1 MKSATINLNNKKY
14 VGMRITH
21 ILECAGGVEKYLEML
36 APRLQKENFEQ
47 TIICSHSVN
56 LDKLKE
62 SVDACY
68 VTDMRQTFNPI
79 AVVKIIRQVRRAI
92 ISSQP
97 NIVYC
102 HSSFAGVFGR
112 LAAIGTHC
120 KVVYNPHGW
129 AFNMRNTSSM
139 KLRAFRTLEQ
149 LLAHFTDKIVCISE
163 AEFESAIENN
173 ISSENKLEL
182 IPNGIDIDAVRSSMG
197 VSLSELGIAEDAFVV
212 GMIGRLSAQKAP
224 DVFIRAAEIIHKEI
238 PNSAFIIVGDG
249 EQREEIEDFAQ
260 QHGLHLVVTGWT
272 DKPYSYLKDFDVA
285 MLLSRW
291 EGFGLAIVE
300 YMAAEKNVVATR
312 ADAIPSLIEDG
323 EDGFLVDIDNPEQA
337 ADKVLW
343 LRNHPN
349 EAEKM
354 RQKALRK
361 AKSKYDINR
370 VVKQHINMFD
380 GLISMGGAEQN
391 KALIVS
397 VAFHYNEERR
407 AA

>member
-1 MKSATINLNNKKY
+1 MK
-14 VGMRITH
+14 ITH
-21 ILECAGGVEKYLEML
+21 ILECAGGVERYLELL
-36 APRLQKENFEQ
+36 APRLKKEEFEQ
-47 TIICSHSVN
+47 TMISSQSVN

-62 SVDACY
+62 SVEACY

-79 AVVKIIRQVRRAI
+79 AVVKIIWQVRKAI
-92 ISSQP
+92 KASKP
-97 NIVYC
+97 DIVYC

-112 LAAIGTHC
+112 LSALGTHC

-129 AFNMRNTSSM
+129 AFNMRNTSSI
-139 KLRAFRTLEQ
+139 KLRVFRTLEQ

-163 AEFESAIENN
+163 AEFESAIENH
-173 ISSENKLEL
+173 ISSEDKLEL
-182 IPNGIDIDAVRSSMG
+182 IPNGIDIDAVRSA
-197 VSLSELGIAEDAFVV
+197 VAVKRAELGIAEDAFVV

-224 DVFIRAAEIIHKEI
+224 DVFIRAAEIFHREI
-238 PNSAFIIVGDG
+238 QNSAFIIVGDG
-249 EQREEIEDFAQ
+249 EQREKIEAFAQ

-272 DKPYSYLKDFDVA
+272 DKPYSYLKAFDVA
-285 MLLSRW
+285 VLLSRW

-343 LRNHPN
+343 LHNHPN
-349 EAEKM
+349 EAEEM
-354 RQKALRK
+354 RQKALQK
-361 AKSKYDINR
+361 VKSKYDINR
-370 VVKQHINMFD
+370 VVKQHIDMFKE
-380 GLISMGGAEQN
+380 LIPMGGAEQN
-391 KALIVS
+391 NALIVS
-397 VAFHYNEERR
+397 VAHLSSEERR

>member
-1 MKSATINLNNKKY
+1 MK
-14 VGMRITH
+14 ITH
-21 ILECAGGVEKYLEML
+21 ILECAGGVERYLELL
-36 APRLQKENFEQ
+36 APRLKKEGFEQ
-47 TIICSHSVN
+47 TIICSNSVN

-62 SVDACY
+62 SADACY
-68 VTDMRQTFNPI
+68 VTDMRQTFNPV
-79 AVVKIIRQVRRAI
+79 AVIKIIRQVHIAI
-92 ISSQP
+92 TISKLD
-97 NIVYC
+97 IVYC

-112 LAAIGTHC
+112 IAAIGTHC

-139 KLRAFRTLEQ
+139 KLRVFRTLEQ

-163 AEFESAIENN
+163 AEFESAIDKN
-173 ISSENKLEL
+173 ISSEDKLEL
-182 IPNGIDIDAVRSSMG
+182 IPNGIDIDAVRSAIAVKRSH
-197 VSLSELGIAEDAFVV
+197 LGIADDAFVV

-224 DVFIRAAEIIHKEI
+224 DVFIRAAEVIQKEI

-249 EQREEIEDFAQ
+249 EQREEIETFAR

-272 DKPYSYLKDFDVA
+272 DKPYSYLKAFNVA

-343 LRNHPN
+343 LHIHPN
-349 EAEKM
+349 EAEEM
-354 RQKALRK
+354 RQKALTK
-361 AKSKYDINR
+361 VKDKYDINR
-370 VVKQHINMFD
+370 VVKQHINMFNE
-380 GLISMGGAEQN
+380 LIAMGGAEQN

-397 VAFHYNEERR
+397 VAHLSSEERR

>member
-1 MKSATINLNNKKY
+1 MK
-14 VGMRITH
+14 ITH
-21 ILECAGGVEKYLEML
+21 IVECAGGVERYLELL
-36 APRLQKENFEQ
+36 APRLKDKGISQALV
-47 TIICSHSVN
+47 CSHTVN
-56 LDKLKE
+56 TDKLKD
-62 SVDACY
+62 SVDKCY
-68 VTDMRQTFNPI
+68 VTDMRQTFNPV
-79 AVVKIIRQVRRAI
+79 AVIKIIRQVRKAI
-92 ISSQP
+92 SISKP
-97 NIVYC
+97 DIVYC

-112 LAAIGTHC
+112 IAAIGTHC

-139 KLRAFRTLEQ
+139 KLRVFRTLEQ

-163 AEFESAIENN
+163 AEFESAIENH
-173 ISSENKLEL
+173 ISSEDKLEL
-182 IPNGIDIDAVRSSMG
+182 IPNGIDIDAVRSAIA
-197 VSLSELGIAEDAFVV
+197 VKRSELGIADDAFVV

-238 PNSAFIIVGDG
+238 PNSSFIIVGDG
-249 EQREEIEDFAQ
+249 EQREEIEIFAR

-323 EDGFLVDIDNPEQA
+323 EDGFLVDIENPEQA

-361 AKSKYDINR
+361 AKSTYDINR

>member
-1 MKSATINLNNKKY
+1 MK
-14 VGMRITH
+14 ITH
-21 ILECAGGVEKYLEML
+21 ILECAGGVERYLELL
-36 APRLQKENFEQ
+36 APRLKKEEFEQ
-47 TIICSHSVN
+47 TMISSQSVN

-62 SVDACY
+62 SVEACY

-79 AVVKIIRQVRRAI
+79 AVVKIIRQVRKAI
-92 ISSQP
+92 KASKP

-112 LAAIGTHC
+112 LTAIGTHC

-139 KLRAFRTLEQ
+139 KLRVFRTLEQ

-163 AEFESAIENN
+163 AEFESAIENH
-173 ISSENKLEL
+173 ISSEDKFEL

-197 VSLSELGIAEDAFVV
+197 VSRSELGISEDAFVV

-249 EQREEIEDFAQ
+249 EQREKIEAFTQ

-272 DKPYSYLKDFDVA
+272 DKPYSYLKAFDVA
-285 MLLSRW
+285 VLLSRW

-312 ADAIPSLIEDG
+312 TDAIPSLIEDG

-354 RQKALRK
+354 RQKALWK
-361 AKSKYDINR
+361 VKDKYDINR

>member
-1 MKSATINLNNKKY
+1 
-14 VGMRITH
+14 MRITH

-47 TIICSHSVN
+47 TVICSHSVN

-139 KLRAFRTLEQ
+139 KLRVFRTLEQ

-163 AEFESAIENN
+163 AEFESAIDNH
-173 ISSENKLEL
+173 ISSEDKLEL

-197 VSLSELGIAEDAFVV
+197 VSRSELGIAEDAFVV

-260 QHGLHLVVTGWT
+260 QHGLRLVVTGWT
-272 DKPYSYLKDFDVA
+272 DKPYSYLKAFDVA

-300 YMAAEKNVVATR
+300 YMAAEKNVVAAR

-323 EDGFLVDIDNPEQA
+323 KDGFLVDIDHPEQA

-343 LRNHPN
+343 LHNHPN
-349 EAEKM
+349 EAEEM

>member
-1 MKSATINLNNKKY
+1 MK
-14 VGMRITH
+14 ITH
-21 ILECAGGVEKYLEML
+21 ILECAGGVERYLELL
-36 APRLQKENFEQ
+36 APRLKKEGFEQ
-47 TIICSHSVN
+47 TIICSNSVN

-62 SVDACY
+62 SADACY
-68 VTDMRQTFNPI
+68 VTDMRQTFNPV
-79 AVVKIIRQVRRAI
+79 AVIKIIRQVHIAI
-92 ISSQP
+92 TISKLD
-97 NIVYC
+97 IVYC

-112 LAAIGTHC
+112 IAAIGTHC

-129 AFNMRNTSSM
+129 AFNMRNISSM
-139 KLRAFRTLEQ
+139 KLRVFRTLEQ

-163 AEFESAIENN
+163 AEFESAIDKN
-173 ISSENKLEL
+173 ISSEDKLEL
-182 IPNGIDIDAVRSSMG
+182 IPNGIDIDAVRSAIAVKRSH
-197 VSLSELGIAEDAFVV
+197 LGIADDAFVV

-249 EQREEIEDFAQ
+249 EQREEIETFAR

-272 DKPYSYLKDFDVA
+272 DKPYSYLKAFNVA

-312 ADAIPSLIEDG
+312 ADAIPSRIEDG

-337 ADKVLW
+337 ADKALW

-349 EAEKM
+349 EAEEM
-354 RQKALRK
+354 RQKAQRK
-361 AKSKYDINR
+361 VKSKYDINR
-370 VVKQHINMFD
+370 VVKQHINMFN
-380 GLISMGGAEQN
+380 GLISMGGGRT
-391 KALIVS
+391 K
-397 VAFHYNEERR
+397 
-407 AA
+407 

>member
-1 MKSATINLNNKKY
+1 
-14 VGMRITH
+14 MRLKNRIF
-21 ILECAGGVEKYLEML
+21 LLMERML
-36 APRLQKENFEQ
+36 A
-47 TIICSHSVN
+47 HV
-56 LDKLKE
+56 
-62 SVDACY
+62 
-68 VTDMRQTFNPI
+68 
-79 AVVKIIRQVRRAI
+79 
-92 ISSQP
+92 
-97 NIVYC
+97 
-102 HSSFAGVFGR
+102 
-112 LAAIGTHC
+112 
-120 KVVYNPHGW
+120 
-129 AFNMRNTSSM
+129 
-139 KLRAFRTLEQ
+139 
-149 LLAHFTDKIVCISE
+149 TDKIVCISK
-163 AEFESAIENN
+163 AERESAIYNN
-173 ISSENKLEL
+173 VAQDDKLAL
-182 IPNGIDIDAVRSSMG
+182 IPNGIDIDAVRSA
-197 VSLSELGIAEDAFVV
+197 VPVNHSELGIAEDAFVV

-272 DKPYSYLKDFDVA
+272 DKPYSYLKAFDVA

-323 EDGFLVDIDNPEQA
+323 EDGFLVDIENPEQA

-361 AKSKYDINR
+361 AKSTYDINR

-380 GLISMGGAEQN
+380 GLISMGGGQN
-391 KALIVS
+391 KIKL
-397 VAFHYNEERR
+397 
-407 AA
+407 